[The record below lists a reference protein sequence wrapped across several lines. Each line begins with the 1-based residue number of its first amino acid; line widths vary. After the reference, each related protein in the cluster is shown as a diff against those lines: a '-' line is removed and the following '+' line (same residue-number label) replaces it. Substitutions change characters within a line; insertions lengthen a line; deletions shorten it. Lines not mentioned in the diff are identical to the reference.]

1 MTEKK
6 KEERGGRDEKDE
18 KRIQIERVRETER
31 ERDREKEIVP
41 EREID
46 TVRTGIKEI

>member
-1 MTEKK
+1 M
-6 KEERGGRDEKDE
+6 
-18 KRIQIERVRETER
+18 RETER

-46 TVRTGIKEI
+46 TVRSGIKEIPTESEMTKTDRHK

>member
-1 MTEKK
+1 MRRMR
-6 KEERGGRDEKDE
+6 KEFRL
-18 KRIQIERVRETER
+18 RVRETER
-31 ERDREKEIVP
+31 EREREKEIVP